1 MEIEKGKIRTE
12 DNPFLFFESNGFGT
26 IGGYIQQKISV
37 WIDDLSAGVVVK
49 AMEIAVENG
58 VKNWRYV
65 EAILRNWADKKLYT
79 VEQVNA
85 FELAEREKRSKGKNS
100 YSKSSVRTEKIPDW
114 FGKEQPSEKM
124 DDQEVNRKKAEL
136 QERIKRLGE

>member
-1 MEIEKGKIRTE
+1 MEREKGKIKTE

-26 IGGYIQQKISV
+26 IGGYIQQKIGV

-65 EAILRNWADKKLYT
+65 EAILRNWADKKLVT
-79 VEQVNA
+79 VDQVNA
-85 FELAEREKRSKGKNS
+85 FELAQRKIRNKNLGK
-100 YSKSSVRTEKIPDW
+100 YSKTSVRTEKIPEW
-114 FGKEQPSEKM
+114 FGKDQQEEKM
-124 DDQEVNRKKAEL
+124 DDEEIARKKADL
-136 QERIKRLGE
+136 KERIKKLGE